1 MKKIKNER
9 GQSLVELMISI
20 VLLLLLLSGAVE
32 FGMAFFQFIQLRDAA
47 QEGALYG
54 AINPSDTANIEA
66 RARGA
71 SNSPINL
78 SDTTKVTVTITIIDT
93 SNTEYSTGSA
103 GYSAHDCEGNGLK
116 VKLSFQHKVFMPF
129 MSTVIGNY
137 LPLNAS
143 VTDTILSPYTC

>member
-1 MKKIKNER
+1 MKKIKTER
-9 GQSLVELMISI
+9 GQSLVELMISV

-54 AINPSDTANIEA
+54 AIQPSDVTGIES

-78 SDTTKVTVTITIIDT
+78 SDTSAVKVYISIDGIDK
-93 SNTEYSTGSA
+93 SDANYSTV
-103 GYSAHDCEGNGLK
+103 DCEGHGLN
-116 VKLSFQHKVFMPF
+116 VKLTFDHKVFMPF
-129 MSTVIGNY
+129 MSTIIGPK
-137 LPLNAS
+137 LTLKAD